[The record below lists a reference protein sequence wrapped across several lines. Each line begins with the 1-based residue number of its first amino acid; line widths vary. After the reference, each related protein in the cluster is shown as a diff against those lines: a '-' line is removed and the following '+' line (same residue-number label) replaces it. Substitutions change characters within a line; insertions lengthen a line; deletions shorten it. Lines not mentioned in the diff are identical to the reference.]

1 MPSSVRRDGSRA
13 KILHV
18 EDNRE
23 NRMLVRAV
31 LEAEGYTVVDAEDGL
46 AGIEAA
52 IREEPALILLDVNL
66 PAVDGYEVVAI
77 IKSFPAFATTPVI
90 AVTAYAMEGDR
101 QRTLVAGCDGY
112 IQKPIDVDA
121 FPRQVA
127 EFMQGKREHVEEK
140 EQGVYLRELNQR
152 LVYRLV
158 NQVEELKRLNQH
170 FVQRA
175 GQLADLHRAVQ
186 DITSEVG
193 IRAMLEQLLPSLAR
207 ALGTTFIA
215 VDMLDTD
222 VHVEVS
228 GDNASDRRRS
238 VLAGSGMAPADDW
251 SEAEWR
257 LPLSVRG
264 RPLGQMTARLVLP
277 PGAKADEE
285 HLLNIVANQVAIA
298 VENSRL
304 YDGVVRRA
312 AEQESLVEAGHLL
325 AGSLHVREVLQ
336 RFTELVRTRLG
347 VDVVRIWLHEG
358 DQEYRLAA
366 QAGLAE
372 KPVQSR
378 MSFPAGEGAVGWL
391 MEHLSPLVLPD
402 LLVDPRF
409 REREWAQS
417 EGLVSFVG
425 VPLVL
430 EDTPVGVLLCW
441 SRQRREFQP
450 DEVALAQALG
460 TSAAV
465 GIRNARLHEET
476 ELRLRHTETLVS
488 VSQAVGSTLDL
499 SEVLRRTTREMVRA
513 LGADT
518 GMAWLLTPTRDR
530 FVPLV
535 GYHVPKD
542 LLNKAGVAVL
552 KVDDPFFAT
561 VDGLTAPVTLNVADA
576 SNHPLGEASIARFM
590 EHKSLLIQP
599 IRWKGELIGA
609 FSVLWVRDTHRFS
622 TEELRLTEGIALQG
636 ALAIENSRL
645 YEGVKQQMSE
655 LKQTQA
661 QLVQS
666 TKLAAIGELA
676 ANIAHEINN
685 PLTTVLGFASF
696 IAERLNADDPMRE
709 ELTLIQDEASR
720 ARDIVRDL
728 LQFSRQR
735 DFMPETASLNQVLE
749 QVITMMRRQ
758 GAFGPI
764 TVNEQYAADMPG
776 VEVDVARI
784 KQVFLNII
792 NNAVY
797 VMPNGGA
804 LTIRTR
810 VTERGARVEFEDT
823 GPGIA
828 PEHRDRIFD
837 PFFTTKPE
845 VSGTGLGLS
854 VSLGIVQSHGGTI
867 LVESELGKGATFT
880 VLLPLR
886 IDGEAPAEAP
896 APAL

>member
-1 MPSSVRRDGSRA
+1 MPAPVRRDGSRA

-31 LEAEGYTVVDAEDGL
+31 LEAEGYTVIDAEDGL
-46 AGIEAA
+46 SGIEAA
-52 IREEPALILLDVNL
+52 VREEPALILLDVNL

-127 EFMQGKREHVEEK
+127 EFMQGKRERVEEK
-140 EQGVYLRELNQR
+140 EQSVYLRELNQR

-170 FVQRA
+170 FVRRA
-175 GQLADLHRAVQ
+175 GQLADLHRSVQ

-193 IRAMLEQLLPSLAR
+193 VRAMLEQLLPNLGR
-207 ALGTTFIA
+207 ALGTTFMA
-215 VDMLDTD
+215 VDMLDSD
-222 VHVEVS
+222 VHVEVTAES
-228 GDNASDRRRS
+228 IADRPRS
-238 VLAGSGMAPADDW
+238 VLAGTRVAPAEDW
-251 SEAEWR
+251 SETEWR
-257 LPLSVRG
+257 LPLAVRG

-285 HLLNIVANQVAIA
+285 QLLNIVANQVAIA

-304 YDGVVRRA
+304 YEGVVRRA

-347 VDVVRIWLHEG
+347 VDVVRIWLHEA
-358 DQEYRLAA
+358 DTEYRLAA
-366 QAGLAE
+366 QSGLAG
-372 KPVQSR
+372 KPALAR
-378 MSFPAGEGAVGWL
+378 MRFAAGEGAVGWL
-391 MEHLSPLVLPD
+391 MEHLAPLVLAD

-409 REREWAQS
+409 REREWAQA

-430 EDTPVGVLLCW
+430 DSTPIGVLLCW
-441 SRQRREFQP
+441 SRQRREFQQE
-450 DEVALAQALG
+450 EVALAQALG

-499 SEVLRRTTREMVRA
+499 TEVLRRTTREMVRA

-530 FVPLV
+530 YVPLV

-542 LLNKAGVAVL
+542 LLGKAEAATL
-552 KVDDPFFAT
+552 RVDDPFLAKVGGLAT
-561 VDGLTAPVTLNVADA
+561 PVTATDGQTQPWSDGALT
-576 SNHPLGEASIARFM
+576 PLI

-609 FSVLWVRDTHRFS
+609 FSVLWLREAHRF
-622 TEELRLTEGIALQG
+622 TPEELRLTEGIALQG
-636 ALAIENSRL
+636 ALAVENSRL
-645 YEGVKQQMSE
+645 YAGVKQQMTE

-696 IAERLNADDPMRE
+696 IAERLKPEDPMRE

-749 QVITMMRRQ
+749 QVITMVRRQ
-758 GAFGPI
+758 GAFGSV
-764 TVNEQYAADMPG
+764 TVNEQYAPDLPG
-776 VEVDVARI
+776 AELDVSRI

-797 VMPNGGA
+797 VMPNGGS
-804 LTIRTR
+804 LTVRTAADSRGVR
-810 VTERGARVEFEDT
+810 VDFEDT

-867 LVESELGKGATFT
+867 DVQSELGKGTTFS
-880 VLLPLR
+880 VILPLR
-886 IDGEAPAEAP
+886 VDGEAPVP
-896 APAL
+896 AATS